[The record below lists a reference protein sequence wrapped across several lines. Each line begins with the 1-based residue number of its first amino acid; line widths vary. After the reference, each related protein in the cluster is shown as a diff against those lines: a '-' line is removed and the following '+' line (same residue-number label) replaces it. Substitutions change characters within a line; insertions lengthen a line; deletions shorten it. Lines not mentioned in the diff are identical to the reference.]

1 MNRRNFLALA
11 AASACATFAGPYSA
25 WAGTAWTSGNLS
37 PDAAVSA
44 RAGTLFAKLIT
55 ERTNGEIEV
64 RHFNNAQLGTTQEEM
79 ENTATGV
86 QQLFVSSGSA
96 ASSLIKPFGIVDTAF
111 LFRDRAHFEAFMAS
125 DMASSLK
132 QRMADEFGV
141 RIISSNWFALPR
153 YLLHRDKFIE
163 TAADVDDVRV
173 RAPNLPMFLGS
184 YTAMGATPISIAYN
198 EQYFALRQG
207 LVDMTESAADRIL
220 PMKLHE
226 VAPKITVCDMMYPQN
241 NVYVNEASWLALTP
255 ELQDIVLSC
264 ADEAAAW
271 HTETAISEFDAAK
284 TKVEAEGGEFFQMP
298 EETRA
303 ALADRIIAAEAKF
316 VEQGLV
322 PKGWFEKIRAL

>member
-1 MNRRNFLALA
+1 MKRRNFLALTA
-11 AASACATFAGPYSA
+11 ACAGAAFVRPLDAFAK
-25 WAGTAWTSGNLS
+25 TAWTSGNLS

-44 RAGTLFAKLIT
+44 RAGTMFAKLIT

-64 RHFNNAQLGTTQEEM
+64 KHFNNAQLGTTQEEM

-96 ASSLIKPFGIVDTAF
+96 ASSLVKPFGIVDTAF
-111 LFRDRAHFEAFMAS
+111 LFRDRDHFEAFMAS
-125 DMASSLK
+125 DMAQELK
-132 QRMADEFGV
+132 QRMVDEFGV

-153 YLLHRDKFIE
+153 YLLHREKFIE
-163 TAADVDDVRV
+163 TADDVDGVKVRS
-173 RAPNLPMFLGS
+173 PNLPMFLGS
-184 YTAMGATPISIAYN
+184 YNAMGATPISIAYN
-198 EQYFALRQG
+198 EQYFAIRQG

-241 NVYVNEASWLALTP
+241 NVYINEASWAALTP
-255 ELQDIVLSC
+255 ELQDIVLAC
-264 ADEAAAW
+264 ADETAAW
-271 HTETAISEFDAAK
+271 HTDTAMSEFGAAK
-284 TKVEAEGGEFFQMP
+284 AEIEAEGGEFFQMP

-303 ALADRIIAAEAKF
+303 ALAERIVAAEPKF

-322 PKGWFEKIRAL
+322 PQGWFEKIRAL